1 MTTEAITETPEP
13 AASPESAEPAEP
25 QREGDSWGRIAVS
38 CANRMTR
45 ADFGRGDLA
54 GLRRMDPGSPGP
66 AVFWRL
72 LAENGLLEYGPDVES
87 KWALIL
93 HGIALMTRAN
103 AGDGQARNA
112 HDGSMPVGRALSLSH
127 YSEQRF
133 NRLLTAREEML
144 RTLLARM
151 FRMLAAKDMT
161 FNWREMA
168 RLILSDGYDE
178 TAAEQSRHRLA
189 RAYYQAER
197 QGRESETEAN

>member
-1 MTTEAITETPEP
+1 MTTEPITETPEP
-13 AASPESAEPAEP
+13 AASPESAEP
-25 QREGDSWGRIAVS
+25 QRAGASWGRIAVD

-45 ADFGRGDLA
+45 ANFERGDLA
-54 GLRRMDPGSPGP
+54 GLRRMEPHTPRP
-66 AVFWRL
+66 AIFWRL

-112 HDGSMPVGRALSLSH
+112 HDGNMPVGRALSLSD
-127 YSEQRF
+127 YSELRF

-168 RLILSDGYDE
+168 QFILNDGYDE
-178 TAAEQSRHRLA
+178 AAAEQSRRRLA
-189 RAYYQAER
+189 RAYYQAQR
-197 QGRESETEAN
+197 QSQESATETT